1 MLTTSHFI
9 NPQKENI
16 MTPFSTFTPTI
27 YTQPAQSKFK
37 VLSLVFNESGTFN
50 DVFLRPYE
58 TKSISQNA
66 IGALQ
71 ERINYA
77 GSTQHYS
84 PDLYTGFANLENGII
99 GFSGTPVARLDIPN
113 GWNTQRLTFRLAVM
127 DTRGNLSTKNMHL
140 FQGYTDVSDQ
150 SLFGNPDPNMIM
162 YINSYMTITRNVDN
176 GREIDRVTET
186 AQLINSEWVV
196 SNYGI
201 QSHITRPCDVF
212 AGIQS
217 MHIVNM
223 NQNYGQGNYQGHI
236 DTRYQFGKDAKY
248 NARNWL
254 SPSNFLNN
262 VISSQHEASNL
273 IQYEKTG
280 RGAVEPIGKAAQL
293 AFNEISHSN
302 PFLATMS
309 NIKGSPRTISSFSLR
324 DLQLIDH
331 ELPTIEVRKATGTA
345 LVKQAR
351 RSNSASWNGAD
362 ETTKMAT
369 YILNTVTALA
379 MSLSITKLHFSSHNH
394 TVGAEVITTIFEDT
408 YTVSTN
414 SIVALGQTFQARFN
428 NEIAKEISYNGQ
440 VPFNMEVTMDIF
452 GSTRIVL
459 SYDGKEAI
467 PYEDPTYADAMR
479 SPVIQPSRNGFENI
493 IHDME
498 NLFSNIRPPE
508 TMQKSVEMPLIEI
521 GGSSYPIFNI

>member
-1 MLTTSHFI
+1 MSQFI
-9 NPQKENI
+9 NPLRKKI
-16 MTPFSTFTPTI
+16 MTPFSTFTPTV
-27 YTQPAQSKFK
+27 YTQPATSKFK
-37 VLSLVFNESGTFN
+37 VLSLVFNESGTYN

-58 TKSISQNA
+58 TKPIDQNSINT
-66 IGALQ
+66 LQ
-71 ERINYA
+71 ERLNFA
-77 GSTQHYS
+77 GATQHYT
-84 PDLYTGFANLENGII
+84 PDLYTGMANLESGII

-113 GWNTQRLTFRLAVM
+113 GWATQRLTFRLAVM
-127 DTRGNLSTKNMHL
+127 DTRGNLSTKNIHM

-150 SLFGNPDPNMIM
+150 TLFGNMNPHMVL
-162 YINSYMTITRNVDN
+162 YINSYMTITRSISE
-176 GREIDRVTET
+176 GREMDRVTET

-196 SNYGI
+196 SNYGN

-223 NQNYGQGNYQGHI
+223 NQNYNNGNYQGHI

-262 VISSQHEASNL
+262 VISSQHEAQGL
-273 IQYEKTG
+273 VKYESTG
-280 RGAVEPIGKAAQL
+280 RGANEPIGKAAQL

-309 NIKGSPRTISSFSLR
+309 NIKGSSRTISSFTLR
-324 DLQLIDH
+324 DLQLIDSD
-331 ELPTIEVRKATGTA
+331 LPTPELRKATGLA
-345 LVKQAR
+345 LAKQAR
-351 RSNSASWNGAD
+351 RSNSQVWSGAD
-362 ETTKMAT
+362 ETTKIAT
-369 YILNTVTALA
+369 YLLNTVTALA
-379 MSLSITKLHFSSHNH
+379 MSLSITKLHFTSHNH
-394 TVGAEVITTIFEDT
+394 TVGGEVITTIFEDT

-414 SIVALGQTFQARFN
+414 SIVQLGQSFQARFN

-440 VPFNMEVTMDIF
+440 VPFNVEITMDIF
-452 GSTRIVL
+452 GATRIVL
-459 SYDGKEAI
+459 AYDGKDAI

-479 SPVIQPSRNGFENI
+479 SPVIQPNRSGFENI

-498 NLFSNIRPPE
+498 NLFNSIRPPE
-508 TMQKSVEMPLIEI
+508 TIQKSVDMPMIELG
-521 GGSSYPIFNI
+521 GGSYPVFNI

>member
-1 MLTTSHFI
+1 
-9 NPQKENI
+9 

-27 YTQPAQSKFK
+27 YTQPAQTKFK

-58 TKSISQNA
+58 TKPIDQIA
-66 IGALQ
+66 INTIQ
-71 ERINYA
+71 ERINFA
-77 GSTQHYS
+77 GSTQAYT
-84 PDLYTGFANLENGII
+84 PDLYTGFANLQNGII
-99 GFSGTPVARLDIPN
+99 GFSGEPVARLDIPN

-127 DTRGNLSTKNMHL
+127 DTRGNLSTKNIHM

-150 SLFGNPDPNMIM
+150 SLFGKPDPNMIL
-162 YINSYMTITRNVDN
+162 YVNSYMTITRSVSD
-176 GREIDRVTET
+176 GREVDRVTET

-217 MHIVNM
+217 MHVVNM

-262 VISSQHEASNL
+262 VITSQHEASGMVK
-273 IQYEKTG
+273 YESMSKG
-280 RGAVEPIGKAAQL
+280 INEPIAKAAQL
-293 AFNEISHSN
+293 AFNDISHSN

-309 NIKGSPRTISSFSLR
+309 NIKGSPRTISSFTLR
-324 DLQLIDH
+324 DLQLIDN
-331 ELPTIEVRKATGTA
+331 ELPTPELRKATGMA
-345 LVKQAR
+345 LAKQAR
-351 RSNSASWNGAD
+351 CSNSNTWNGAD
-362 ETTKMAT
+362 ETTKIAT
-369 YILNTVTALA
+369 YLLNTVTALA
-379 MSLSITKLHFSSHNH
+379 MSLSITKLHFMSHNH

-414 SIVALGQTFQARFN
+414 SIVMLGQQFQSRFN
-428 NEIAKEISYNGQ
+428 NEIAKEISFNGQ
-440 VPFNMEVTMDIF
+440 IPFNVEITMDIF
-452 GSTRIVL
+452 GATRIVL
-459 SYDGKEAI
+459 AYDSQQAI

-479 SPVIQPSRNGFENI
+479 SPVIQPSRGGFENI
-493 IHDME
+493 VHDME
-498 NLFSNIRPPE
+498 NLFSNISPPS
-508 TMQKSVEMPLIEI
+508 SVQSYANESYPLLEV
-521 GGSSYPIFNI
+521 GGNAYPIFNI